1 MKLEDLQPNAA
12 VRGLLTDGTATVV
25 IVQWHGADALTL
37 IFRDPAGR
45 VAEVARRGVSAA
57 RVRCSAFRKHID
69 PDGPA
74 DGQAGLFVLGVEPL
88 PHQFTAVNATSL
100 PAGGRP
106 GRQQNDH
113 RWGSHSAFI
122 DASMRIRQG

>member
-45 VAEVARRGVSAA
+45 VAEVILYREEEPRMELVEGGSPWSFGGEGAL
-57 RVRCSAFRKHID
+57 FRLSE
-69 PDGPA
+69 A
-74 DGQAGLFVLGVEPL
+74 
-88 PHQFTAVNATSL
+88 
-100 PAGGRP
+100 
-106 GRQQNDH
+106 H
-113 RWGSHSAFI
+113 RSGWPS
-122 DASMRIRQG
+122 